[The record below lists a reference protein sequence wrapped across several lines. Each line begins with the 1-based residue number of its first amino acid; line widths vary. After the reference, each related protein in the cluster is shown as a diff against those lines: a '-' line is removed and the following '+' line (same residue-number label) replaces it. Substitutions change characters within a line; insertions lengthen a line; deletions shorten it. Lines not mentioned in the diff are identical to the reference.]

1 MGTKLGRKR
10 NSEKERKREKCGL
23 QKKRYFYLQALH
35 LTMDD
40 SELDAKDKSYLS
52 SKYTPLTVRL
62 SEHIAK
68 NKTWTGKKTTHHP
81 TFSFSSR

>member
-10 NSEKERKREKCGL
+10 KSEKERKREMRFT
-23 QKKRYFYLQALH
+23 KKRYFYLQALH

-62 SEHIAK
+62 CEHIAK